1 MELFKSL
8 DPMLAVDLDLPSKR
22 MFAVKP
28 EMRDRD
34 DMRIL
39 GFGKAEIEMARD
51 ASIIAH
57 VPDLSDTT
65 LVRKTP
71 FRMLS

>member
-8 DPMLAVDLDLPSKR
+8 NTMLAVALDFPSER
-22 MFAVKP
+22 VFAVEP
-28 EMRDRD
+28 EMCDRD

-39 GFGKAEIEMARD
+39 GVDEAEIEMARD
-51 ASIIAH
+51 AAIVAH
-57 VPDLSDTT
+57 VPDLGDIT

-71 FRMLS
+71 LRMFL